1 MTGAAGTEGS
11 GGPEGSPAKEAP
23 PGLRLRPMRRE
34 DIPAVAAIERLSFSL
49 PWSEAAFRR
58 ELEEVSHSH
67 LLIVEGPP
75 VQEGGGGAVL
85 GYACWWEVTE
95 ECHITDFAVAPA
107 ARRRGIGEFLL
118 QGLLEEARKRGMVR
132 ATLEV
137 RIGNEAA
144 IALYEKW
151 GFKSIAMRRRYYP
164 DNDEDALVMWKE
176 SL

>member
-1 MTGAAGTEGS
+1 MAAGAASAEEGFS
-11 GGPEGSPAKEAP
+11 KGLPA
-23 PGLRLRPMRRE
+23 GLRLRSMRRE
-34 DIPAVAAIERLSFSL
+34 DIPAVVAIERLSFSL

-67 LLIVEGPP
+67 LLVVEGPAP
-75 VQEGGGGAVL
+75 GGGEGLVL
-85 GYACWWEVTE
+85 GYACWWEVTD
-95 ECHITDFAVAPA
+95 ECHITDFAVAPP
-107 ARRRGIGEFLL
+107 ARRRGIGDFLI
-118 QGLLEEARKRGMVR
+118 QGLLEDARRRGMVR

-137 RIGNEAA
+137 RTGNEAA

-151 GFKSIAMRRRYYP
+151 GFTSIAMRRRYYP